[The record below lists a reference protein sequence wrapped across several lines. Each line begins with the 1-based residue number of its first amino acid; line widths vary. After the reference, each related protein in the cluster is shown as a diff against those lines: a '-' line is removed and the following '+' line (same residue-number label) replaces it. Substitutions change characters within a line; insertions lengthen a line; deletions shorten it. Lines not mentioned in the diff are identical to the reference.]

1 MIEYLIGAAIVG
13 TVVTVVDQQNL
24 IPAISNN
31 ASQKF
36 WWDMS
41 RWTPAPT
48 VRFPQQIQ
56 QPRLSPQQELSQ
68 ARMGVVGAEQVLKAV
83 SEKYPALAVTSKY
96 ALTVQPQY
104 TIEPIHPNQGY
115 GQ

>member
-1 MIEYLIGAAIVG
+1 MIGELAVVG
-13 TVVTVVDQQNL
+13 IAGTIITIVDQQNL
-24 IPAISNN
+24 ISAISNN
-31 ASQKF
+31 PSKKF